1 MNKLQIINNNLKR
14 GMRNHSPFLLQTIKQ
29 NKMSKNLNHNKM
41 RIETHIPNQ
50 EKSSFTN
57 YRKFNVNKVNNI
69 NQYNN
74 KFIDNQ
80 SEKLSLIDYDEI
92 KNRYELNLFIK
103 KNNKKKLNKNNKSK

>member
-1 MNKLQIINNNLKR
+1 
-14 GMRNHSPFLLQTIKQ
+14 MRNHSPFLLRTIKQ
-29 NKMSKNLNHNKM
+29 NKMSKKLKQNKTK
-41 RIETHIPNQ
+41 IETYIPNQ

-57 YRKFNVNKVNNI
+57 YRKFNVNKVNHI

-80 SEKLSLIDYDEI
+80 SEKLSLINYDEI

-103 KNNKKKLNKNNKSK
+103 KNNKLKINKNNKSK